1 MLSVRG
7 ESPIRATAMV
17 MTSANIA
24 TGGVDCEQPVNLC
37 VVYRLSYAVGS
48 AVHARLLEAL

>member
-1 MLSVRG
+1 MLSVSG
-7 ESPIRATAMV
+7 ESPIRAAAMV

-37 VVYRLSYAVGS
+37 AVYGLSYAVSSDADAGF
-48 AVHARLLEAL
+48 VEEL